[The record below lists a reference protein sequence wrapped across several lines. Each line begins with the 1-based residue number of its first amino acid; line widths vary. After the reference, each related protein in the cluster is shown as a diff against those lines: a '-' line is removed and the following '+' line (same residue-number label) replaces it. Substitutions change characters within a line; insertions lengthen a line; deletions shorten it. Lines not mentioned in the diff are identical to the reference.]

1 MINRAPPIRVS
12 GTFEPHPPMTETCHL
27 ESLRKQREIDRYHQ
41 STNKQS
47 CSLTDDSKSTQK
59 VPPSVAEAVGQITR
73 LVAADSYHRVFMS
86 GNLAKMNRRYTS
98 TEYAMQW

>member
-1 MINRAPPIRVS
+1 
-12 GTFEPHPPMTETCHL
+12 MTETCHL

-59 VPPSVAEAVGQITR
+59 VGVYFRGKTTSKLPQLSLLSSEIGTTFCCRGSRSNHAIGGSRLVPPSVHERQSGQDEPK
-73 LVAADSYHRVFMS
+73 VH
-86 GNLAKMNRRYTS
+86 GK
-98 TEYAMQW
+98 